1 MHAHL
6 CEHEMIEIK
15 VLETYFTSCLSS
27 PFRGILTVS
36 PHSVLSSRVYRR
48 AAAVHVRVSSR
59 VLTRG
64 HALVTLPAVGGTRQ
78 EADRPRTR
86 TLKN

>member
-1 MHAHL
+1 
-6 CEHEMIEIK
+6 MIEIK

-64 HALVTLPAVGGTRQ
+64 QALVVTLPAVGSTRQ
-78 EADRPRTR
+78 EAGRPRSGAEAACSR
-86 TLKN
+86 L